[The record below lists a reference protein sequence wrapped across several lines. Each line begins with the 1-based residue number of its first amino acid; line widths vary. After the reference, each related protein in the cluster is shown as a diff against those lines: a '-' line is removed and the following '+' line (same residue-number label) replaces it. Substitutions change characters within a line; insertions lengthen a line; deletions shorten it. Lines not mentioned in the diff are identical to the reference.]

1 MFWATFQPD
10 EMREFGGN
18 DLQSNGGMPDD
29 ARLAARDGLA
39 RATSDVRL
47 AILGQR
53 FALACQSEIG
63 VTAVLQT

>member
-1 MFWATFQPD
+1 MICKVTGA
-10 EMREFGGN
+10 
-18 DLQSNGGMPDD
+18 LPDD
-29 ARLAARDGLA
+29 ARLTARDGLA

-53 FALACQSEIG
+53 IALACQSEMG